1 MFALDSFYIVTIF
14 LVFGALFVQSQNCV
28 VQDFE
33 VHSINGSFA
42 AEVVGLDLEHVTD
55 AQFGLIEHYLSLHP
69 VLVFRNQE
77 KLSVEGQRSFSR
89 RFGPLQTHVE
99 ATSHL
104 AGYDDVNLISNL
116 KRPDGQPTGLYGQHV
131 ESYHSDLSYTELPSK
146 VTLLKS
152 LVLPEDGGDTF
163 FSNSVLAYQGLSDEW
178 KTKIDN
184 LTAKYSY
191 LKYRGDVLE
200 SLTDPEAIAA
210 LHRG

>member
-1 MFALDSFYIVTIF
+1 MFALNSSYLVTIF
-14 LVFGALFVQSQNCV
+14 LVFGVLLVQSQNCV

-77 KLSVEGQRSFSR
+77 KLSIEGEYFV
-89 RFGPLQTHVE
+89 THVE

-104 AGYDDVNLISNL
+104 AGYNDVNLISNL